1 MLRDQEPVEVDIVLP
16 PPLPVRTIQG
26 RVVDTSGQPV
36 VNALVCLVD
45 EDAELREC
53 RDLTDVNGE
62 FIVRSV
68 VGRRV
73 RAKVSDLNPPRESD
87 EVEVFDGTAYR
98 PPTLVLSKR
107 LPDLVI
113 P

>member
-1 MLRDQEPVEVDIVLP
+1 MLP